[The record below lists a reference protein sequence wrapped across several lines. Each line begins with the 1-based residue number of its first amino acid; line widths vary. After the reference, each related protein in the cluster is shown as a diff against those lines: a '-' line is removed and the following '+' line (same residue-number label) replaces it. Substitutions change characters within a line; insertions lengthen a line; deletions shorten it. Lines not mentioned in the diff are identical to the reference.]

1 MPLIIRN
8 YKEDISCK
16 WIMIRYISKL
26 EDIIA
31 ITVSTDQV
39 SYIFYPNNIYSWL
52 FTLLFTYIYH
62 SNIYVDVIF
71 KLSNY
76 YNWFVLV
83 CLASVNSQATIP
95 AIRVPNNV
103 DKQKC
108 QILLFLI

>member
-1 MPLIIRN
+1 MPLIIK
-8 YKEDISCK
+8 KEDISCK

-52 FTLLFTYIYH
+52 LTLLFTYIYH

-71 KLSNY
+71 KLSN
-76 YNWFVLV
+76 
-83 CLASVNSQATIP
+83 
-95 AIRVPNNV
+95 
-103 DKQKC
+103 
-108 QILLFLI
+108 

>member
-1 MPLIIRN
+1 MPLIIK
-8 YKEDISCK
+8 KEDISCK

>member
-1 MPLIIRN
+1 MPLIIK
-8 YKEDISCK
+8 KEDISCK

-52 FTLLFTYIYH
+52 FTLLFTYVYH